1 MTPRSES
8 WAGVGVDHAESG
20 YRASMEGRG
29 SGVTE
34 VVGATRLVEDA
45 LATWRIVRLV
55 RSDYLTQP
63 IRDRVYDLLDGD
75 ASGEDDE
82 CVGTCTCGH
91 PKEQH
96 VARVTGGSPRCHRAG
111 CPCARYRPIASARV
125 ARLRHPKLA
134 TLLECPYCL
143 GVWAAGAV
151 LLVRAVHANWLVRLL
166 AISAVAS
173 ELAIREH

>member
-1 MTPRSES
+1 M
-8 WAGVGVDHAESG
+8 DHGRSG
-20 YRASMEGRG
+20 YRAWMEGRG
-29 SGVTE
+29 SAGVAE
-34 VVGATRLVEDA
+34 VVSATRLVEDA
-45 LATWRIVRLV
+45 LATWRLVRLV

-63 IRDRVYDLLDGD
+63 LRDRVYDLLDGD
-75 ASGEDDE
+75 AAGEDE

-96 VARVTGGSPRCHRAG
+96 AAAVDGASARCHRPG
-111 CPCARYRPIASARV
+111 CPCGRYRPIASARV

-151 LLVRAVHANWLVRLL
+151 LLVRALHANWLVRLL
-166 AISAVAS
+166 AVSAVAS

>member
-1 MTPRSES
+1 
-8 WAGVGVDHAESG
+8 
-20 YRASMEGRG
+20 MEGRG
-29 SGVTE
+29 SAGVAE
-34 VVGATRLVEDA
+34 VVSATRLVEDA
-45 LATWRIVRLV
+45 LATWRLVRLV

-63 IRDRVYDLLDGD
+63 LRDRVYDLLDGD
-75 ASGEDDE
+75 ATGEDE
-82 CVGTCTCGH
+82 HVGTCACGH
-91 PKEQH
+91 PREQH
-96 VARVTGGSPRCHRAG
+96 AAPVDGVSARCHRAG
-111 CPCARYRPIASARV
+111 CPCGRYRPIASARV

-151 LLVRAVHANWLVRLL
+151 LLVRALHANWLVRLL